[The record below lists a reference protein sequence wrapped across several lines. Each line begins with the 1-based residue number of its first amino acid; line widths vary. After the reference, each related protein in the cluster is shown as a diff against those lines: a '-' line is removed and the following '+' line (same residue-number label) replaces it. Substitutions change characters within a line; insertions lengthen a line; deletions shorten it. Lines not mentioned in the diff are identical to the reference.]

1 MRYRNRIF
9 SAVTIL
15 VAVFLVVGFL
25 NPMAFSIEALRFEVS
40 INYSEPGVTA
50 ISIPPLGAITA
61 VTHRGP
67 LGINLTLTS
76 VDLDALGRLIGGV
89 TDQKQLVQL
98 VQAQLTET
106 VRRYVL
112 RLLGLAFLGGVAG
125 GLLLRYRRWEYYG
138 RAGLAGVLVLAV
150 LLVMTGAT
158 YRVEGFCSPSYRGAL
173 EAAPWMISLAEKA
186 VAQVEELSS
195 RIPGVAENLYSML
208 EEIEQLAPVDRV
220 EGEVRVLHVSDI
232 HNHPVAL
239 ELMKQ
244 MIEKFQVNFVVDTG
258 DLSDYGTVLESLL
271 TKELPELSVPYVFIP
286 GNHDSP
292 AIVEALQEYENV
304 IVLDEEVTEIDGV
317 TIFGI
322 ADPASQDYFL
332 ISSSAEK
339 YPGHAVDLQE
349 ILRFL
354 SVDIIA
360 VHRPQMA
367 HQLAGY
373 APVILHGHDHTSQV
387 SVLKGS
393 AVIDAGTTGGA
404 GIRRLQVSDDVP
416 QTLALL
422 HLRRDDAQAA
432 WVPAAVDMFSYYERT
447 GRLSVERI
455 LLSN

>member
-1 MRYRNRIF
+1 
-9 SAVTIL
+9 
-15 VAVFLVVGFL
+15 
-25 NPMAFSIEALRFEVS
+25 
-40 INYSEPGVTA
+40 
-50 ISIPPLGAITA
+50 
-61 VTHRGP
+61 
-67 LGINLTLTS
+67 
-76 VDLDALGRLIGGV
+76 
-89 TDQKQLVQL
+89 
-98 VQAQLTET
+98 
-106 VRRYVL
+106 
-112 RLLGLAFLGGVAG
+112 
-125 GLLLRYRRWEYYG
+125 RYRRWEYYG

-158 YRVEGFCSPSYRGAL
+158 YRVEGFCSPSYRGTL